1 MNVSE
6 EIKRL
11 ENGIVLLEVIRNF
24 KRRLNSIDESLKGIP
39 GMIPE
44 QRRCLLNEQETIESN
59 IEILESDYKNL
70 MLN

>member
-11 ENGIVLLEVIRNF
+11 ENGIILLEDIRNF

-70 MLN
+70 IKN

>member
-44 QRRCLLNEQETIESN
+44 QRRCLLHEQESTETHIKL
-59 IEILESDYKNL
+59 LESEYKKL